1 MTHFLNFFAIIK
13 EVVVNIL
20 LCTCLDTSPDMSL
33 GKITRSEI
41 PKYKKS
47 KFQSMLPA
55 LGDLLGQGQLL
66 RSLRVGRCGI
76 RMQVLQFS
84 FAMGAFPVGTQTV
97 SAIMSCLPVLT
108 QGSSKIRCCTLYII
122 VLQSLCPGSS
132 GLSG

>member
-47 KFQSMLPA
+47 KF
-55 LGDLLGQGQLL
+55 
-66 RSLRVGRCGI
+66 
-76 RMQVLQFS
+76 
-84 FAMGAFPVGTQTV
+84 
-97 SAIMSCLPVLT
+97 
-108 QGSSKIRCCTLYII
+108 
-122 VLQSLCPGSS
+122 
-132 GLSG
+132 